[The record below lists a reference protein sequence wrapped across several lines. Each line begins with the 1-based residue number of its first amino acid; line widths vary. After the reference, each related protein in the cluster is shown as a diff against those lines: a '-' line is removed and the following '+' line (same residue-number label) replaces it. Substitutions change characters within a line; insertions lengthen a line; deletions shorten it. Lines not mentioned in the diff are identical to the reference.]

1 MARRSTRSIAACAR
15 LAIRAVVTRA
25 MITLENSV
33 AAWGRPDFDAVFKAE
48 VEHLS
53 HEQLPLQ
60 QGLALSSSVSGEPFR
75 VMIIN
80 RREEEGR
87 LRIKAGVFYSGII
100 AGCSCSDDPTPQ
112 DVQSEYCDVEVEID
126 RESGA
131 ASISLLQE

>member
-1 MARRSTRSIAACAR
+1 
-15 LAIRAVVTRA
+15 
-25 MITLENSV
+25 MITLENSA
-33 AAWGRPDFDAVFKAE
+33 AAWGCSDFDAVFKAE
-48 VEHLS
+48 VEQLS

-112 DVQSEYCDVEVEID
+112 DVQSEYCDVEVEIES
-126 RESGA
+126 ESGA
-131 ASISLLQE
+131 ATISLLQE